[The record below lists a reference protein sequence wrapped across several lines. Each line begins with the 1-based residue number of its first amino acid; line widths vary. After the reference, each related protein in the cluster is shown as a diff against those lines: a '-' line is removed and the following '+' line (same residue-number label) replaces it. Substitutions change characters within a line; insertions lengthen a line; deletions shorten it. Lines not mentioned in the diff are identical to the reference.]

1 MRSTVLVFLI
11 LSICP
16 ALGFQN
22 EPKGF
27 RGIVWGTSIT
37 KLGAEMKVVETDS
50 DLVFYSR
57 AGDRLLIGGAQ
68 REAIVYGFYKGQFST
83 VGIDASEAQKDALH
97 DAIEAQ
103 FGPAPKLE
111 YKDFWAWEGATTTIT
126 LDCNAIRCNA
136 IIFSATF
143 EKQKKADEAK
153 AAKKASKDF

>member
-37 KLGAEMKVVETDS
+37 KLGAEMKAVETDP
-50 DLVFYSR
+50 DTVFYRR
-57 AGDRLLIGGAQ
+57 AGDRLTIGDAQ
-68 REAIVYGFYKGQFST
+68 LEEIVYGFYKGQFST
-83 VGIDASEAQKDALH
+83 VVIDASDAQKNALH

-126 LDCNAIRCNA
+126 LGCNAIRCNA
-136 IIFSATF
+136 IIFSVALV
-143 EKQKKADEAK
+143 KQEKADAAK